1 MNELQTTHNQ
11 IDERLKDLE
20 SQIAMV
26 DNGKRFYD
34 AASQG
39 QSGNIL
45 QLGDNLLSKYR
56 NSQYLVYLLH

>member
-1 MNELQTTHNQ
+1 MNELRTTHSQ

-20 SQIAMV
+20 DQIKMV

-45 QLGDNLLSKYR
+45 QIGDNIFAKY
-56 NSQYLVYLLH
+56 V

>member
-1 MNELQTTHNQ
+1 MNELRTTHSQ

-20 SQIAMV
+20 NQIAMV

-39 QSGNIL
+39 SGNIL
-45 QLGDNLLSKYR
+45 QLGDSVFAKYDD
-56 NSQYLVYLLH
+56 SQ